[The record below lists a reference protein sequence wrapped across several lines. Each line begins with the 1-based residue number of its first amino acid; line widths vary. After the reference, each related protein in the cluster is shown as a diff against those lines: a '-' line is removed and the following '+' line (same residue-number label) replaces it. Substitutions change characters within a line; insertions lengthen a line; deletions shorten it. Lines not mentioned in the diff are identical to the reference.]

1 MARCPFA
8 VWDEITG
15 GLGPYSTGPYRIVHH
30 TTEGPTY
37 AGARAAFAAR
47 RTDPH
52 FTVDA
57 AAIHQHIDTA
67 ETARALRNDP
77 GGSQTNRA
85 SAVQIEVVGFA
96 ARAKDAATLAN
107 VARLCRWIEQEH
119 GVPQAWPNGL
129 PRFSTNGHDPGG
141 HNRNGANW
149 DARGGHYGHS
159 QVPENVH
166 WDPGY
171 TPEEVA
177 VLTPDLQPVA
187 APKGKAPAVARAAGK
202 AVAVGRRPLV
212 SVLFTGR
219 DATVVRLFD
228 LRGKAGV
235 ARELRIDAGSGLAV
249 CHDLIDTQAPRKGRR
264 LLFQATV
271 NGEPALIH
279 RHGPML
285 LVRERRTRREEAR
298 ITVVSYE
305 TPAASPATCPSD

>member
-15 GLGPYSTGPYRIVHH
+15 GLGPYTAGPFRIVHH
-30 TTEGPTY
+30 TTEGKSY

-57 AAIHQHIDTA
+57 SVIHQHIDTG

-85 SAVQIEVVGFA
+85 SAVQIEVVGYA

-107 VARLCRWIEQEH
+107 VARLCRWIEETH
-119 GVPQAWPNGL
+119 AVPQAWPNGL

-141 HNRNGANW
+141 HNRSAANW
-149 DARGGHYGHS
+149 DTRGGHYGHS

-171 TPEEVA
+171 MPEEVA
-177 VLTPDLQPVA
+177 IVTPDLQP
-187 APKGKAPAVARAAGK
+187 APEAKVLRARPRAAAK
-202 AVAVGRRPLV
+202 AVAVGIRPLV

-219 DATVVRLFD
+219 DATVVRVRD
-228 LRGKAGV
+228 VHGKTRV
-235 ARELRIDAGSGLAV
+235 ARELRIDPASGLAV
-249 CHDLIDTQAPRKGRR
+249 CHDLVDASAPRKGRK
-264 LLFQATV
+264 LVFDATV

-279 RHGPML
+279 RDGAVL

-298 ITVVSYE
+298 IMVVSYDAAF
-305 TPAASPATCPSD
+305 TPTRAAR